1 MVKTLCFCCRE
12 QGAGQGA
19 AGRGRGQGRG
29 FDPQFGDLRYRLP
42 HGVARGK
49 KKELYET
56 LKKCEKGMAKCE
68 SEE

>member
-1 MVKTLCFCCRE
+1 MFLL
-12 QGAGQGA
+12 QGAGGRGQGA
-19 AGRGRGQGRG
+19 AGRGQGAGGRG
-29 FDPQFGDLRYRLP
+29 FDPWSGDLRYRLP

-49 KKELYET
+49 KKKSYMRH